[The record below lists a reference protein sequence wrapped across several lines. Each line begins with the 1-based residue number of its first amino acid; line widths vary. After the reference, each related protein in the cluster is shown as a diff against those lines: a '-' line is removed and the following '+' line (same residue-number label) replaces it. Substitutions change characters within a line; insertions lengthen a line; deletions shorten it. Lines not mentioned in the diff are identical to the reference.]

1 LIDSPERMSFLKSD
15 KQKSSPASGPRD
27 ISQDG
32 TERGEDDSVTPE
44 GPVQSVHVHIAHKH
58 GHKHSDHK
66 SVQEAMDHLQ
76 SQDTGEPGEPKLGD
90 DEGALPL
97 D

>member
-1 LIDSPERMSFLKSD
+1 MIDSPERMSFLKSD
-15 KQKSSPASGPRD
+15 DVKNSPAKPPRD

-32 TERGEDDSVTPE
+32 HEHGEDDSVE
-44 GPVQSVHVHIAHKH
+44 PVGSIQSVHIHIAHKH

-76 SQDTGEPGEPKLGD
+76 SQDTGEPGESKPGD
-90 DEGALPL
+90 DEGAVPL